1 MLFYIS
7 AEKSP
12 NLRTNLIFLSWHIC
26 PGSESG
32 FVSVH
37 TDLVPD
43 PTFII
48 QIRIHK
54 SGSASLICPQIAQQ
68 CCCPTM
74 RRRLLY
80 TFLLFNANICP
91 QMAVL
96 LSYNK
101 VDSCYNI
108 YIIYLLFN
116 ANICRQMA
124 VLLSYNEADSWTVAN
139 LVKATQ
145 IKEDL
150 LVQVSLTFSYC
161 VELGLLY

>member
-1 MLFYIS
+1 M
-7 AEKSP
+7 
-12 NLRTNLIFLSWHIC
+12 SWHIC

-54 SGSASLICPQIAQQ
+54 SGSASLICPQIAV
-68 CCCPTM
+68 
-74 RRRLLY
+74 LLSY
-80 TFLLFNANICP
+80 NEATAVIHISPFNANICP